1 MSLRWSRSLRRLLGV
16 GLAACVM
23 LGAAGT
29 ADGSAAPVK
38 ATLTLSGGGSW
49 AAYRELLKW
58 QDDLGGSASPIDMG
72 YGFHG
77 SFLGRKDFLAGD
89 LDFVLSG
96 VPFTAEELTH
106 VNGGASGLIDVPMQ
120 VSSMTFVLQRP
131 VPDGLAT
138 LDIRCDPDDPNVVDP
153 TKCLIK
159 KPYTGAVRIPNT
171 NLAAMALKYTG
182 GVTPPLSSWNHPAV
196 LGAMG
201 VANFTTPL
209 LAGPAPV
216 LRSDQDEMNYYL
228 QQYAATAAPTVWS
241 GLKALETRIQWE
253 PIAERLPRQAGASR
267 DGVEQQG
274 QQLAL
279 GGGDPSSGTISGFTA
294 GVFASVPASAV
305 GGIQQAFPNAKLE
318 YIEVQNANGEWV
330 APTPA
335 SIDAAV
341 NAGGAAPLFALSN
354 RVPGAYPLVW
364 VDHLYAPAHG
374 LSLAK
379 TEGMAAL
386 IRYVATAGQDA
397 ALPVGEG
404 RLSAPL
410 VAMALA
416 GANQLVKSNC
426 EGPDRHVV
434 ETTDPGPYAP
444 DLPALKTIGAMLHCE
459 PGAPAVSASTGGSS
473 GGTYNGSSSFYDGSG
488 SSTGS
493 TTEATAETG
502 ASGGVT
508 ALARKHGA
516 TVALAASK
524 LPLPLP
530 DTGSGLNRFVVLLV
544 GAGGYLLL
552 RRPVRRLLARGGSP

>member
-1 MSLRWSRSLRRLLGV
+1 MGWR
-16 GLAACVM
+16 
-23 LGAAGT
+23 T
-29 ADGSAAPVK
+29 ASCCTGRTSSAAS
-38 ATLTLSGGGSW
+38 T
-49 AAYRELLKW
+49 
-58 QDDLGGSASPIDMG
+58 SPIDVG
-72 YGFHG
+72 YAFHG

-96 VPFTAEELTH
+96 VPFSAEELTQ
-106 VNGGASGLIDVPMQ
+106 VNGGASGLIDVPIQ

-131 VPDGLAT
+131 VPDGLST
-138 LDIRCDPDDPNVVDP
+138 LEIRCDPDDPNVVDP
-153 TKCLIK
+153 TKCLVK

-182 GVTPPLSSWNHPAV
+182 GVTPPLSTWNHPAV

-201 VANFTTPL
+201 VPNFTTPL

-228 QQYAATAAPTVWS
+228 QQYTATAAPTVWS

-253 PIAERLPRQAGASR
+253 PITERLPRQAGASR

-294 GVFASVPASAV
+294 GVFAAVPASAV
-305 GGIQQAFPNAKLE
+305 GGVRQAFPKAKLE
-318 YIEVQNANGEWV
+318 YVEVQNANGEWV

-354 RVPGAYPLVW
+354 KVPGAYPLVW

-397 ALPVGEG
+397 AQPVGEG

-410 VAMALA
+410 VAH
-416 GANQLVKSNC
+416 GARRGESAR
-426 EGPDRHVV
+426 EV
-434 ETTDPGPYAP
+434 E
-444 DLPALKTIGAMLHCE
+444 LR
-459 PGAPAVSASTGGSS
+459 
-473 GGTYNGSSSFYDGSG
+473 GSG
-488 SSTGS
+488 SSRGREHGPRTVRAGPARAEDDRNHAALRARSTRRDPDQRGRVVRRDVQRVERNLWGIRLERGINNGGDGRGRRERRSDRARAQEGS
-493 TTEATAETG
+493 HGRA
-502 ASGGVT
+502 GGVE
-508 ALARKHGA
+508 AAPPAARY
-516 TVALAASK
+516 
-524 LPLPLP
+524 
-530 DTGSGLNRFVVLLV
+530 R
-544 GAGGYLLL
+544 
-552 RRPVRRLLARGGSP
+552 

>member
-1 MSLRWSRSLRRLLGV
+1 MSHRWSRSLRRFLGV
-16 GLAACVM
+16 GLVSCILLA
-23 LGAAGT
+23 AAGT
-29 ADGSAAPVK
+29 TNGSAAPVK
-38 ATLTLSGGGSW
+38 ATLSLSGGGSW
-49 AAYRELLKW
+49 AAYRELLHW
-58 QDDLGGSASPIDMG
+58 QDDLGGSASPIDVG
-72 YGFHG
+72 YAFHG
-77 SFLGRKDFLAGD
+77 SFLGRKDFLDGN

-96 VPFTAEELTH
+96 VPFSADELTK
-106 VNGGASGLIDVPMQ
+106 VNGGAAGLIDVPIQ

-131 VPDGLAT
+131 VPDGLST
-138 LDIRCDPDDPNVVDP
+138 LDVLCNPDDPNVVDP
-153 TKCLIK
+153 TKCLVK
-159 KPYTGAVRIPNT
+159 KSYTGAVRIPNT
-171 NLAAMALKYTG
+171 NLAAMALKFTG

-196 LGAMG
+196 LSAMG
-201 VANFTTPL
+201 VPNFTTPL

-228 QQYAATAAPTVWS
+228 QQYAATAAPSVWN

-253 PIAERLPRQAGASR
+253 PITERLPRQAGASR

-294 GVFASVPASAV
+294 GVFAPVPASAV
-305 GGIQQAFPNAKLE
+305 GGVKQAFPDAKLE

-341 NAGGAAPLFALSN
+341 NAGGAAPMFALSN
-354 RVPGAYPLVW
+354 KVPGAYPLVW

-397 ALPVGEG
+397 AQPVGEG

-426 EGPDRHVV
+426 EGSDRHVV
-434 ETTDPGPYAP
+434 ENTDPGPYAP
-444 DLPALKTIGAMLHCE
+444 DLPALKTIGAMLHCA
-459 PGAPAVSASTGGSS
+459 PGAPAVPASTSGGSS
-473 GGTYNGSSSFYDGSG
+473 GGTYSGSGASYTGLGSSA
-488 SSTGS
+488 GS
-493 TTEATAETG
+493 TTQATAEAG

-508 ALARKHGA
+508 ALVRKRGA

-530 DTGSGLNRFVVLLV
+530 DTGGGLDRLIVLLV
-544 GAGGYLLL
+544 GAGSYLLL
-552 RRPVRRLLARGGSP
+552 RRPVRRLLARGSP